1 MWCKMTFLDRHKVRK
16 KQKPLGPQRF
26 QGFCLA
32 AGEGFEPSHTESESA
47 VLPLHNPAISAP
59 LSRAQAILYAWRS
72 NLSIAFSKFFQFFL
86 HALSA
91 VPKAIY
97 GTYNSAR
104 FARQAATLHNAKL
117 YLYLQLVIHTLFHIY
132 FPHISQNFLTSPQL
146 FPLLPH
152 PSAYQ
157 YFPLLRLHNTFSNRL
172 CTT

>member
-16 KQKPLGPQRF
+16 KQKPLEPQRF

-72 NLSIAFSKFFQFFL
+72 NLSIAFSKFFQIFL

-104 FARQAATLHNAKL
+104 FARQAANLKAPDAPA
-117 YLYLQLVIHTLFHIY
+117 
-132 FPHISQNFLTSPQL
+132 FPVFIRLLRH
-146 FPLLPH
+146 PLLDKPKT
-152 PSAYQ
+152 
-157 YFPLLRLHNTFSNRL
+157 FPKSRIFR
-172 CTT
+172 CF